1 MKILIG
7 SCGGLTG
14 FYLIKELKKIKRDGF
29 KIFGIDID
37 ELNPSK
43 FFLDNFFIVPKLL
56 EEEKYINSL
65 IEILNKEQIDIYIP
79 TLSKEIK
86 VISKYEKKIR
96 ESTKSRF
103 LVSPYKS
110 IEELENKERCYK
122 NLKILNI
129 KVPELYEKVEELKF
143 PVFMKPKYGSGSKN
157 SLKIYNLDEYKFY
170 TKKYN
175 DVFFMENLEG
185 KEYTIDTYFDKKGN
199 LISYNQRERIKSNG
213 GAVVITKNN
222 YNYDFQDI
230 ILKISKNYMIKGSA
244 NFQFIIQD
252 EIPYLIDI
260 NLRFAS
266 GGLPLSI
273 KSGLNI
279 IELLI
284 KDLYN
289 IEFEEKD
296 YKIDKKERIMYRYY
310 EELFYEEN

>member
-1 MKILIG
+1 MNILIG

-14 FYLIKELKKIKRDGF
+14 FYLIKELKKNDVKL
-29 KIFGIDID
+29 FGIDID

-43 FFLDNFFIVPKLL
+43 FFLDGFFIVPKLQ
-56 EEEKYINSL
+56 EEEKFIKYL
-65 IEILNKEQIDIYIP
+65 IEILNKEKIDIYIP
-79 TLSKEIK
+79 TLSKEIR

-96 ESTKSRF
+96 ENTRSKF
-103 LVSPYKS
+103 LVSPYES
-110 IEELENKERCYK
+110 IKELENKERCYK

-129 KVPELYEKVEELKF
+129 KVPELYEKIEELRF

-157 SLKIYNLDEYKFY
+157 SMKIYNLDEYKFY
-170 TKKYN
+170 TQKYN

-185 KEYTIDTYFDKKGN
+185 KEYTIDTYFDKEGK

-222 YNYDFQDI
+222 YDYDFKNI
-230 ILKISKNYMIKGSA
+230 ILKLSKNYIIKGCA
-244 NFQFIIQD
+244 NFQFIMQNGT
-252 EIPYLIDI
+252 PYLIDI

-279 IELLI
+279 IGLLI

-296 YKIDKKERIMYRYY
+296 YKVDKKERTMYRYY
-310 EELFYEEN
+310 EEFFYEED

>member
-1 MKILIG
+1 MNILIG

-14 FYLIKELKKIKRDGF
+14 FYLIKELKKNDVKL
-29 KIFGIDID
+29 FGIDID

-43 FFLDNFFIVPKLL
+43 FFLDGFFIVPKLQ
-56 EEEKYINSL
+56 EEEKFIKYL
-65 IEILNKEQIDIYIP
+65 IEILNKEKIDIYIP
-79 TLSKEIK
+79 TLSKEIR

-96 ESTKSRF
+96 ENTRSKF
-103 LVSPYKS
+103 LVSPYES
-110 IEELENKERCYK
+110 IKELENKERCYK

-129 KVPELYEKVEELKF
+129 KVPELYEKIEELRF

-157 SLKIYNLDEYKFY
+157 SMKIYNLDEYKFY
-170 TKKYN
+170 TQKYN

-185 KEYTIDTYFDKKGN
+185 KEYTIDTYFDKEGK

-222 YNYDFQDI
+222 YDYDFKNI
-230 ILKISKNYMIKGSA
+230 ILKLSKNYIIKGCA
-244 NFQFIIQD
+244 NFQFIMQNGT
-252 EIPYLIDI
+252 PYLIDI

-296 YKIDKKERIMYRYY
+296 YKVDKKERTMYRYY
-310 EELFYEEN
+310 EEFFYEED

>member
-1 MKILIG
+1 MNILIG

-14 FYLIKELKKIKRDGF
+14 FYLIKELKKNDVKL
-29 KIFGIDID
+29 FGIDID

-43 FFLDNFFIVPKLL
+43 FFLDGFFIVPKLQ
-56 EEEKYINSL
+56 EEEKFIKYL
-65 IEILNKEQIDIYIP
+65 IEILNKEKIDIYIP
-79 TLSKEIK
+79 TLSKEIRI
-86 VISKYEKKIR
+86 ISKYEKKIR
-96 ESTKSRF
+96 ENTRSKF
-103 LVSPYKS
+103 LVSPYES
-110 IEELENKERCYK
+110 IKELENKERCYK

-129 KVPELYEKVEELKF
+129 KVPELYEKIEELRF

-157 SLKIYNLDEYKFY
+157 SMKIYSLDEYKFY
-170 TKKYN
+170 TQKYN

-185 KEYTIDTYFDKKGN
+185 KEYTIDTYFDKEGK

-222 YNYDFQDI
+222 YDYDFKNI
-230 ILKISKNYMIKGSA
+230 ILKLSKNYIIKGSA
-244 NFQFIIQD
+244 NFQFIMQNGT
-252 EIPYLIDI
+252 PYLIDI

-296 YKIDKKERIMYRYY
+296 YKVDKKERTMYRYY
-310 EELFYEEN
+310 EEFFYEED